1 MRRRLARAI
10 ATIFEKD
17 KAPDSGQ
24 ERLTGRPAGKN
35 RKGNAEDMVES
46 DPDTDTKIVKTQSA
60 EAPDNAAQVTTS
72 ETLQNENKGAVPV
85 EPRLEVASRC
95 HVGRIRPR
103 NEDSCISFV
112 SQAGGTEPLPLFGLF
127 IVADGMGGHNDG
139 HRASK
144 LVARTVAQHVHE
156 RLYHSLLQEGH
167 NGAPQPVQETMEQAV
182 ALANEALSAT
192 GAGKEMGTT
201 LTAAVI
207 LGSRLFLVHV
217 GDSRAYLM
225 SEGEL
230 SLITTDHTFVQ
241 ALQDAG
247 QLTAEEAAIHPN
259 RNLLYRSLMGDVMQ
273 EPVDVFTRSLP
284 PQGTLVLCSDGLW
297 GSVGEQTI
305 ASVLDEDIDLQDKAE
320 RLLDEALEAGG
331 ADNITVILA
340 AFDY

>member
-1 MRRRLARAI
+1 MPRRLVRAI

-17 KAPDSGQ
+17 NTAA
-24 ERLTGRPAGKN
+24 GRSAGRN
-35 RKGNAEDMVES
+35 RKGSAADMDDS
-46 DPDTDTKIVKTQSA
+46 DQDTKTKVVKGQSA
-60 EAPDNAAQVTTS
+60 EAPESAAQQTTS
-72 ETLQNENKGAVPV
+72 DTLQNEKKGAAPA
-85 EPRLEVASRC
+85 EPRIDVASRC
-95 HVGRIRPR
+95 HVGRVRPR

-112 SQAGGTEPLPLFGLF
+112 SQSGGTEPLPLFGLF

-144 LVARTVAQHVHE
+144 LVARTVAKHVLE
-156 RLYHSLLQEGH
+156 SLYYSLLQEGH

-192 GAGKEMGTT
+192 GAVKEMGTT

-207 LGSRLFLVHV
+207 LGNRLFLVHV

-284 PQGTLVLCSDGLW
+284 QQGTLVLCSDGLW

-305 ASVLDEDIDLQDKAE
+305 AEILDEDIDLQDKAQ

-331 ADNITVILA
+331 EDNITVILA

>member
-1 MRRRLARAI
+1 MPRRLVRAI
-10 ATIFEKD
+10 TTIFEKD
-17 KAPDSGQ
+17 NIAA
-24 ERLTGRPAGKN
+24 GRSADNN
-35 RKGNAEDMVES
+35 RKGNAEVMVDSE
-46 DPDTDTKIVKTQSA
+46 PDTETKVVKEQSA
-60 EAPDNAAQVTTS
+60 EAPESDTQLSTS
-72 ETLQNENKGAVPV
+72 GTLQNENKGAAPA
-85 EPRLEVASRC
+85 EPRLEIASRC
-95 HVGRIRPR
+95 HVGRVRPR

-112 SQAGGTEPLPLFGLF
+112 SQAGGREPLPLFGLF

-144 LVARTVAQHVHE
+144 LVARTVAQHVLE
-156 RLYHSLLQEGH
+156 SLYYSLLQEGH

-182 ALANEALSAT
+182 ALANQALST
-192 GAGKEMGTT
+192 TETGKEMGTT

-207 LGSRLFLVHV
+207 LGNRLFLVHV

-297 GSVGEQTI
+297 GSIGEQTI
-305 ASVLDEDIDLQDKAE
+305 ASVLEENIDLQDKAE

-331 ADNITVILA
+331 ADNITVVLA
-340 AFDY
+340 SFDY

>member
-1 MRRRLARAI
+1 MPRRLVRAI

-17 KAPDSGQ
+17 NIAA
-24 ERLTGRPAGKN
+24 GRSAGRN
-35 RKGNAEDMVES
+35 RKGNAADMDDS
-46 DPDTDTKIVKTQSA
+46 DPDIETKVVKGQSA
-60 EAPDNAAQVTTS
+60 EAPESGAQQTTS
-72 ETLQNENKGAVPV
+72 ETLQNEKKGATPA
-85 EPRLEVASRC
+85 EPRIEVASRC
-95 HVGRIRPR
+95 HVGRVRPR

-144 LVARTVAQHVHE
+144 LVARTVAKHVLE
-156 RLYHSLLQEGH
+156 SLYYSLLQEGH
-167 NGAPQPVQETMEQAV
+167 NGAPKPVQETMEQAV

-192 GAGKEMGTT
+192 GAVKEMGTT

-207 LGSRLFLVHV
+207 LGNRLFLVHV

-284 PQGTLVLCSDGLW
+284 QQGTLVLCSDGLW
-297 GSVGEQTI
+297 GSIGEQTI
-305 ASVLDEDIDLQDKAE
+305 AEILDEDIDLQDKAQ

-331 ADNITVILA
+331 EDNITVILA